1 MMQPQPAKNQGVR
14 AGLSLF
20 QALVENFQPR
30 DFDVRFWDGS
40 TWPAAGPF
48 PAKFTLI
55 LNHAE
60 ALQNMFSPP
69 FEVALGESYARGDYD
84 IEGDFESAFRLADY
98 LIEHEWRF
106 ADRVNIALQLAR
118 MRSKLRSRTD
128 SLQASLHGRKHSES
142 RDRLAV
148 THHYN
153 LSNEFFALWL
163 DPRLVYSCAYFASPD
178 QDLAEA
184 QENKLDLICRKLKLQ
199 PGERF
204 LDIGCG
210 WGALII
216 HTAQNYGVKATGI
229 TLSEPQAR
237 LARERALHAGLSEDQ
252 CHVLVLDYRELDDSA
267 SYDKVASVGMVEHV
281 GSSQLSKYF
290 DRVLYLLKPGG
301 AFLNHG
307 IAGTHY
313 GEASTRREF
322 LRRYVFPDAE
332 MLPLDILLRHAEQAG
347 FEIQHLENLREHYVL
362 TLRAWRQNLENA
374 ATEARQ
380 LVSEE
385 TVRIWRLYLA
395 ASAYSFAK
403 GNHSVF
409 QALLTK
415 PAQTST
421 PSAKGAQTQDT
432 SIVI

>member
-1 MMQPQPAKNQGVR
+1 MIMKVQPPKNEGCIA

-20 QALVENFQPR
+20 QALVGDFQPR
-30 DFDVRFWDGS
+30 DFNVCFWDGS
-40 TWPAAGPF
+40 IWHAEESS
-48 PAKFTLI
+48 PAKFTLV
-55 LNHAE
+55 LNHPE

-69 FEVALGESYARGDYD
+69 LDVALGESYAYGDYD

-98 LIEHEWRF
+98 LIDHEWKF
-106 ADRVNIALQLAR
+106 ADRVNIASRVAR
-118 MRSKLRSRTD
+118 MRSRLRLRTN

-178 QDLAEA
+178 QDLAGA

-216 HTAQNYGVKATGI
+216 HAVQNYRVKATGI

-237 LARERALHAGLSEDQ
+237 LARERARQAGLSEDD
-252 CHVLVLDYRELDDSA
+252 CEVLVLDYRELEDA
-267 SYDKVASVGMVEHV
+267 GSYDKVASVGMVEHV
-281 GSSQLSKYF
+281 GGSQLSKYF

-301 AFLNHG
+301 TFLNHG

-313 GEASTRREF
+313 GEASSRREF
-322 LRRYVFPDAE
+322 LRRYVFPDTE
-332 MLPLDILLRHAEQAG
+332 MVPLDILLRHAEQSG
-347 FEIQHLENLREHYVL
+347 FEIRHVESLREHYVL
-362 TLRAWRQNLENA
+362 TLRAWRRNLERA
-374 ATEARQ
+374 ATEATK

-415 PAQTST
+415 PV
-421 PSAKGAQTQDT
+421 QTQT
-432 SIVI
+432 

>member
-1 MMQPQPAKNQGVR
+1 MIMKAQPVKNERPVI

-20 QALVENFQPR
+20 QALVEDFHPR

-40 TWPAAGPF
+40 TWHAGEPF

-55 LNHAE
+55 LNHPE

-69 FEVALGESYARGDYD
+69 LDVALGESYAYGDYD

-98 LIEHEWRF
+98 LIEHEWKL

-118 MRSKLRSRTD
+118 VRSKLRSRTD

-178 QDLAEA
+178 QDLAVA

-216 HTAQNYGVKATGI
+216 HAVQKYHVQATGI

-237 LARERALHAGLSEDQ
+237 LARERARQAGLSEDQ
-252 CHVLVLDYRELDDSA
+252 CQVLVLDYRELEHA
-267 SYDKVASVGMVEHV
+267 GSYDKVASVGMVEHV
-281 GSSQLSKYF
+281 GNSQLSKYLE
-290 DRVLYLLKPGG
+290 RVFHLLKPGG

-307 IAGTHY
+307 IASTRY

-332 MLPLDILLRHAEQAG
+332 MLPLDILLRHAEQVG
-347 FEIQHLENLREHYVL
+347 FEIRHVESLREHYVR
-362 TLRAWRQNLENA
+362 TLRAWRRNLERA
-374 ATEARQ
+374 VTEARK
-380 LVSEE
+380 LVSDE

-415 PAQTST
+415 PD
-421 PSAKGAQTQDT
+421 QTQT
-432 SIVI
+432 RRTG